1 MKKLLFF
8 ATVLP
13 GFAQEPITRIA
24 CGSCYKPERDNGI
37 FRAIAADKPKAFLF
51 MGDNIYADTDDPKI
65 MKEKYRHLNIQ
76 PDYAALAKT
85 VPIIPI
91 WDDHDYGL
99 NDAGREYKMKEE
111 SAQLF
116 FEAFN
121 FPKNH
126 EAKKTPGVYHSRIV
140 GPNGKRVQ
148 FIMLDTRYF
157 RSPLKKIKEG
167 KRKVYQIEKGP
178 DATILGK
185 IQWQWL
191 EAQLKKAAELRI
203 IVSSIQIINTE
214 HRFEKWSN
222 IPQERTKL
230 LKLLKDSSPGPTIIL
245 SGDRH
250 LAEVCRIRANGK
262 ENLPFDLY
270 EMTCSGMTHAGAPN
284 DPSHLRVPGTY
295 SREVNY
301 GLIDINWGE
310 KKPKVTLSVKTPK
323 AGKNTL
329 SITSLD
335 FNKYP
340 TLK

>member
-8 ATVLP
+8 AILLP

-24 CGSCYKPERDNGI
+24 CGSCYKPERDNRI
-37 FRAIAADKPKAFLF
+37 FRAIAADKPQTFLF
-51 MGDNIYADTDDPKI
+51 MGDNIYADTDDPNI
-65 MKEKYRHLNIQ
+65 MKEKYHNLNIQ

-85 VPIIPI
+85 IPIIPI

-99 NDAGREYKMKEE
+99 NDAGREYKMKEA

-116 FEAFN
+116 FEAFK
-121 FPKNH
+121 FPKHH
-126 EAKKTPGVYHSRIV
+126 EAQKTPGVYHSRIM
-140 GPNGKRVQ
+140 GPQGKRVQ

-185 IQWQWL
+185 AQWQWL
-191 EAQLKKAAELRI
+191 KAQLKKAAELRI
-203 IVSSIQIINTE
+203 IVSSIQVINTE

-222 IPQERTKL
+222 IPNERKKL
-230 LKLLKDSSPGPTIIL
+230 LKLLGDSNPGPTILL

-262 ENLPFDLY
+262 EKLPFDLY

-295 SREVNY
+295 SREPNY
-301 GLIDINWGE
+301 GLIDINWGK
-310 KKPKVTLSVKTPK
+310 KKPEVTLSVKTPK
-323 AGKNTL
+323 QD
-329 SITSLD
+329 ITTRSVTILD
-335 FNKYP
+335 FNDYP
-340 TLK
+340 TIK

>member
-1 MKKLLFF
+1 
-8 ATVLP
+8 
-13 GFAQEPITRIA
+13 
-24 CGSCYKPERDNGI
+24 
-37 FRAIAADKPKAFLF
+37 
-51 MGDNIYADTDDPKI
+51 
-65 MKEKYRHLNIQ
+65 MKEKYRLLNAQ
-76 PDYAALAKT
+76 PDYAVFSKT

-99 NDAGREYKMKEE
+99 NDAGREYKMKEA

-121 FPKNH
+121 FPTHH
-126 EAKKTPGVYHSRIV
+126 EATKTPGVYHSQIL
-140 GPNGKRVQ
+140 GPQGKRVQ

-157 RSPLKKIKEG
+157 RSPLKKIKKG

-185 IQWQWL
+185 TQWQWL
-191 EAQLKKAAELRI
+191 EKQLRKSAELRI

-222 IPQERTKL
+222 IPNERTKL
-230 LKLLKDSSPGPTIIL
+230 LKLLKDSSPGPTILL

-250 LAEVCRIRANGK
+250 LAEVCRIQANGK

-284 DPSHLRVPGTY
+284 DPSYLRVPGTY
-295 SREVNY
+295 SRDLNY
-301 GLIDINWGE
+301 GLIDINWGK
-310 KKPKVTLSVKTPK
+310 KKPEVTLSVKTPK
-323 AGKNTL
+323 LDVTTNSVTV
-329 SITSLD
+329 LD
-335 FNKYP
+335 FNEYQTIK
-340 TLK
+340 

>member
-37 FRAIAADKPKAFLF
+37 FRTIAADKPKAFIF

-99 NDAGREYKMKEE
+99 NDAGRENKMKEE

-121 FPKNH
+121 FPKHH

-191 EAQLKKAAELRI
+191 EAQLRKAAELRI

-230 LKLLKDSSPGPTIIL
+230 LKLLKDSSLGPTIIL

-301 GLIDINWGE
+301 GLIDINWSE

-323 AGKNTL
+323 GGKNTL